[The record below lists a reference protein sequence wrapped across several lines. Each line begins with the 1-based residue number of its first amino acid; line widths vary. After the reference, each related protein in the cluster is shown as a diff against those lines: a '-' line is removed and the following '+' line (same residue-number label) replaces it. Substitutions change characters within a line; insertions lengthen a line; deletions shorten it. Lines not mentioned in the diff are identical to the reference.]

1 MHGAGR
7 RETRWGA
14 AEAALFAMRGE
25 HASQRVRQ
33 LVRLW
38 LRLRFNGR
46 QDRHPFFND
55 VPIGAGRMPR
65 GQADKPP
72 LKALYCRQVEAV
84 IFFYLTSQ
92 SFQLVLI

>member
-1 MHGAGR
+1 M
-7 RETRWGA
+7 
-14 AEAALFAMRGE
+14 
-25 HASQRVRQ
+25 AS
-33 LVRLW
+33 
-38 LRLRFNGR
+38 
-46 QDRHPFFND
+46 
-55 VPIGAGRMPR
+55 